1 MTSLSPELSPEIW
14 NALLALDT
22 PTVCNAL
29 EIVNPGRRARG
40 FNIRPFVCVRPSLPP
55 ILGFA
60 RTVRI
65 RAAHKPARRMD
76 ADGYYSYIAEGG
88 PTPSIAIIQ
97 DVDDTP
103 GYGAHW
109 GEVNTNIHF
118 GLGCLGVVTNG
129 SVRDIPDSQA
139 QFQMLAGM
147 INPSHAFVNVVDWGG
162 DVNVHGMEVSDS
174 NLIHADMHGSV
185 VVPVEDA
192 EAIVD
197 EAKKIIARERVV
209 IEASQKPGF
218 NMGKLRE
225 AWKGQTEIH

>member
-76 ADGYYSYIAEGG
+76 ADGYYSYIADGG

-129 SVRDIPDSQA
+129 SVRDIPDSQEK
-139 QFQMLAGM
+139 FQMLAGM

-162 DVNVHGMEVSDS
+162 EVNVHGMEVSDS

>member
-1 MTSLSPELSPEIW
+1 
-14 NALLALDT
+14 
-22 PTVCNAL
+22 
-29 EIVNPGRRARG
+29 
-40 FNIRPFVCVRPSLPP
+40 
-55 ILGFA
+55 
-60 RTVRI
+60 
-65 RAAHKPARRMD
+65 
-76 ADGYYSYIAEGG
+76 
-88 PTPSIAIIQ
+88 
-97 DVDDTP
+97 
-103 GYGAHW
+103 
-109 GEVNTNIHF
+109 
-118 GLGCLGVVTNG
+118 
-129 SVRDIPDSQA
+129 
-139 QFQMLAGM
+139 MLAGM

>member
-147 INPSHAFVNVVDWGG
+147 INPSHAFVNVVDWGS

-197 EAKKIIARERVV
+197 EAKKIMARERIV

-218 NMGKLRE
+218 NMEKLRE
-225 AWKGQTEIH
+225 AWKGQSEIH